1 MASRIIDELKSI
13 KQEVDESA
21 IRKSI
26 IDFFDE
32 MDVDDV
38 DKRTLLAISL
48 EQIFREMFLMALAGE
63 MAREELIDRLITEY
77 SMMIVASGYRPNYGH
92 IERVC
97 EDVVDNT
104 LKKIDTPYM
113 TSTDRSITI
122 AETETNNVANYDGYE
137 EAKSNGKTEKVWKT
151 LGDNRVRPTH
161 QAVDGMTVGI
171 DEFFYVGNAEML
183 YPGDE
188 LNAYDSPEELVGC
201 RCWCE
206 FQ

>member
-63 MAREELIDRLITEY
+63 MAREELIDRLTIEY
-77 SMMIVASGYRPNYGH
+77 EMIIVASGYRPNYGH

-104 LKKIDTPYM
+104 LEKIDMPYM

-122 AETETNNVANYDGYE
+122 AETETNNTANNDEFE
-137 EAKSNGKTEKVWKT
+137 EAKENGMTQKTWHTEK
-151 LGDNRVRPTH
+151 DNKVRTTH
-161 QAVDGMTVGI
+161 REVDDFTIPI
-171 DEFFYVGNAEML
+171 DELFQVGNAEMRFPCDL
-183 YPGDE
+183 E
-188 LNAYDSPEELVGC
+188 LAYDSPEETCGC
-201 RCWCE
+201 RCHIE
-206 FQ
+206 YS